1 MSDERGGWLD
11 ATMKRL
17 PRDGQSSA
25 YYDGWREGL
34 RWRVHHAQ
42 NLAQSL
48 LAAWGEEL
56 SKLRAK
62 RRENEEA

>member
-1 MSDERGGWLD
+1 MSDEREGWLD

-17 PRDGQSSA
+17 PRDGQSPD

-42 NLAQSL
+42 NLAQNL
-48 LAAWGEEL
+48 LDAWNEEL

-62 RRENEEA
+62 RRGDEDA